1 VFENSVVFLSPHM
14 DDAVLSCGGTI
25 HCLNRLK
32 VPVEIVTVFA
42 RGPTGDLS
50 PFAKWMH
57 SVWGLSY
64 DALAHRRE
72 EDRQATASLGA
83 RTTHLPIQDSIYRRN
98 PQSQD
103 FLYTSR
109 VQIFSGDWG
118 REPGLLSA
126 LVKELQ
132 YQLMEQGWELLFAP
146 LGVGRHVDHMLV
158 RAAVESAFAGSK
170 RESVV
175 FYEDFPYVQEPGA
188 LDVALAQFELPY
200 IHQLVVALNEE
211 DIQAKDRAARFYV
224 SQSKEV
230 AGEIGIS
237 VDQVRE
243 YAARIAKKELMSFGE
258 RYWSPQRTA
267 LDRLT
272 DVLKAL

>member
-14 DDAVLSCGGTI
+14 DDVVLSCGGTI
-25 HCLNRLK
+25 HFLNHLK

-42 RGPTGDLS
+42 GGPTGDLS

-57 SVWGLSY
+57 SVWGLPY
-64 DALAHRRE
+64 NALAYRRE
-72 EDRQATASLGA
+72 EDRRATASLGA
-83 RTTHLPIQDSIYRRN
+83 RTIHLPIQDSIYRRN

-170 RESVV
+170 RERVV
-175 FYEDFPYVQEPGA
+175 FYEDSPYVQEPGA